1 MPRSWIK
8 TLAAACVI
16 AGAAPTAAQTVE
28 DLDRIVDA
36 SAKPAEGMAM
46 AQTQVSSGALLEAI
60 ATLDRVLAT
69 DPKHK
74 PAKLLRASLLCR
86 VDDRSGAAVAFT
98 RLKEKDYKKA
108 EWAEALE
115 PCKGKTGAP
124 Q

>member
-98 RLKEKDYKKA
+98 RLKEKDYKKD
-108 EWAEALE
+108 EWAAALE

>member
-1 MPRSWIK
+1 MPRSLIR
-8 TLAAACVI
+8 AIAVACVI

-36 SAKPAEGMAM
+36 SAKPAEGYAM
-46 AQTQVSSGALLEAI
+46 AQSQVSSGALLEAI

-69 DPKHK
+69 EPKHK

-108 EWAEALE
+108 EWAAALE